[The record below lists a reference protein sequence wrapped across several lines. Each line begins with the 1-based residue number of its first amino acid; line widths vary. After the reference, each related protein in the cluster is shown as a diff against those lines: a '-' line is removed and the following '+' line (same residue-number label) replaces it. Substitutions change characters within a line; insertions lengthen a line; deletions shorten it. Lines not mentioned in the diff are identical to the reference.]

1 MADLNYLE
9 QNFNYKD
16 YNVPKTWGNLN
27 FEDTTPAILFANSTN
42 NNKFGEI
49 YLFSDFGISE
59 SNSLAINS
67 DITVHYTEEN
77 NTLND
82 HWAVQPLQYTLRG
95 LIGEVV
101 YTPPST
107 FTNFVDTAVGDY
119 LSPIG
124 FLAPTFDTYTSSIIN
139 IGQQVEASLTRYIDI
154 AKLALNNIKGTKT
167 QETNQQYVVNTL
179 QNLVLNRQLVT
190 IYTPYGEYSN
200 MAIKTV
206 NISQEKTKFQSSIE
220 ITLQQWRNAETI
232 TRQATAEEKS
242 FISQVQSATTKEMGQ
257 AGTSRIEKSTLKNI
271 FGKK

>member
-1 MADLNYLE
+1 MAE
-9 QNFNYKD
+9 
-16 YNVPKTWGNLN
+16 LN
-27 FEDTTPAILFANSTN
+27 FLNQELKNFQTELAGINLDSENIPAILFTNSTN

-59 SNSLAINS
+59 SNSITINS
-67 DITVHYTEEN
+67 EITTHYTEEN
-77 NTLND
+77 NALND
-82 HWAVQPLQYTLRG
+82 HWAVQPIQYVLRG

-139 IGQQVEASLTRYIDI
+139 IGQQVEASITRYLDI

-167 QETNQQYVVNTL
+167 QLTNQQYVINTL
-179 QNLVLNRQLVT
+179 NSLVLNRQLVS
-190 IYTPYGEYSN
+190 IYTPYGIYDG

-206 NISQEKTKFQSSIE
+206 NASQEKNKFQSSIE
-220 ITLQQWRNAETI
+220 ITLQQWRTVQTL
-232 TRQATAEEKS
+232 TRQASAEEKS
-242 FISQVQSATTKEMGQ
+242 LLSQFQSATLKEKGQ
-257 AGTSRIEKSTLKNI
+257 AGTSKIKYSSLKTLSKGI
-271 FGKK
+271 F